1 MTTTAARVDL
11 AAALPALQAHGGYP
25 SLAEAVR
32 IALNTASAHEDLRG
46 ARDALL
52 LLRRLTKEIGI
63 GADFSEGEHNIM
75 VGTLFSQA
83 IVLYARATDTPPIK
97 GEREPWFGS
106 SKLPPASR
114 PVHAQAMALRN
125 KAIAHFGK
133 AEALPEGALLREALV
148 MRPIDGG
155 AHLAFLASRLQNRAH
170 FAVDLLALTEIVQDL
185 AFEAVQSRYAE
196 IGAQIFAA
204 AKARDGV
211 LIGILRA
218 YLFDGTHFFPGEDWQ
233 AQMNAMEDDPRPVL
247 YASVLKPDRKPESR
261 SELG

>member
-1 MTTTAARVDL
+1 MIATAARVDL
-11 AAALPALQAHGGYP
+11 AAALPAHGDYP
-25 SLAEAVR
+25 TLAEAIR

-52 LLRRLTKEIGI
+52 LLKRLTKETGI
-63 GADFSEGEHNIM
+63 GADFSEAERNIM

-83 IVLYARATDTPPIK
+83 IVLDARATDTPPIN

-114 PVHAQAMALRN
+114 PVHAQTMALRN
-125 KAIAHFGK
+125 KAVAHFGK

-155 AHLAFLASRLQNRAH
+155 AHISFLASRLQNRAR
-170 FAVDLLALTEIVQDL
+170 FTVDLLALTETVQDL
-185 AFEAVQSRYAE
+185 AFKAVQSRYAD
-196 IGAQIFAA
+196 IGTEIFAA

-211 LIGILRA
+211 LIQILRP
-218 YLFDGTHFFPGEDWQ
+218 YLFDGVHFFSGEDWQ
-233 AQMNAMEDDPRPVL
+233 AQMDVMEDDPRPVL
-247 YASVLKPDRKPESR
+247 YASVMKPDRTPESG
-261 SELG
+261 SELA

>member
-11 AAALPALQAHGGYP
+11 AAALPALQAHGGYL
-25 SLAEAVR
+25 SLADAIR

-52 LLRRLTKEIGI
+52 LLRRLTKESGI

-155 AHLAFLASRLQNRAH
+155 AHIAFLASRLQNRAH
-170 FAVDLLALTEIVQDL
+170 FAVDLLQLAEIVQDL
-185 AFEAVQSRYAE
+185 ALEAVQSRYAD
-196 IGAQIFAA
+196 IGAEILAA

-211 LIGILRA
+211 LIGILRP

-247 YASVLKPDRKPESR
+247 YASVMKPDRTPESR
-261 SELG
+261 SGLA